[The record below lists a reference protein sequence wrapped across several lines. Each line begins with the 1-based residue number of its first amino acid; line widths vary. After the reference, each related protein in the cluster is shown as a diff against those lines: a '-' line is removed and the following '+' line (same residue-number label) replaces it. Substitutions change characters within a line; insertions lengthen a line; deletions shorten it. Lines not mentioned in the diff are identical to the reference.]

1 MERKSSSVELYSKV
15 TDLLREQLGE
25 GGSGLGNVCVQV
37 WAVYRIIIFWSL
49 FTSLL
54 WFYNSKW
61 KIVWAQGV
69 REIKKWE
76 ESKIKG
82 EERQQKLKNSNH
94 AIGKGADYLS
104 HIIVT
109 WGLCS
114 EMIVEHVV
122 LYFSTATHDSKAYR
136 PHLFFYTTTISSCVG
151 KYTAS
156 IYMLVRKQNL
166 LNCCLI
172 LKSVEEAEVSGLC
185 LCHKLCIALSM

>member
-54 WFYNSKW
+54 WFYNSKMENSMSTGS
-61 KIVWAQGV
+61 KGDKEMR
-69 REIKKWE
+69 REQN
-76 ESKIKG
+76 KG
-82 EERQQKLKNSNH
+82 RGKVTETEKLKPCH
-94 AIGKGADYLS
+94 WQGCRLS

-114 EMIVEHVV
+114 EMIVEHMV

-136 PHLFFYTTTISSCVG
+136 PHLFFYATTISSCVG